1 MRLPRSLP
9 LICLALLAAGCR
21 TQTVEAPS
29 APKVSQQNTAP
40 VPASY
45 HVLSGSLTGI
55 PAGAEVEL
63 ALLEVNARSRPSRLL
78 SDTQVSVQNAETPFQ
93 LAFDPAN
100 FPSEQKVELR
110 GRVVKSGQLIMRLPA
125 RTITLAS
132 NQSVGQ
138 WQAVPA
144 P

>member
-1 MRLPRSLP
+1 MRLPLSLP
-9 LICLALLAAGCR
+9 LICLAVLAAGCR
-21 TQTVEAPS
+21 TQTVEAPTAS
-29 APKVSQQNTAP
+29 KVSQQSTP
-40 VPASY
+40 VPTSY
-45 HVLSGSLTGI
+45 HVLTGNLTGI

-78 SDTQVSVQNAETPFQ
+78 SDTQVQVQDAETPFQ

-100 FPSEQKVELR
+100 FPSDQRVELR